1 MRFIFI
7 FLLIAILSTRISYGQ
22 KDSIYTSNHD
32 KNFLKENTIPLSL
45 ITVGSLIST
54 SRFEKNFQ
62 KNVRNLVGNQFN
74 SQLDNYTRYVPIVEI
89 VVADALGVRSKN
101 HWFDQAKNWTISWFL
116 TDQITFKLKKW
127 IRKSRPDNFDK
138 FSFPSGHTSFAFM
151 NAEVLY
157 NEFKDSSPFLA
168 YSGYAFASATGGL
181 RIMNNAHFLSDVL
194 VASGIGILVT
204 KIVYW
209 LDPIIKWN
217 PFKKIEGVT
226 FFSAEI
232 RRQSRFLFCFEN
244 IKA

>member
-1 MRFIFI
+1 MRFIFL
-7 FLLIAILSTRISYGQ
+7 FLLVAILSMRISYGQ
-22 KDSIYTSNHD
+22 KDSIYASKGD
-32 KNFLKENTIPLSL
+32 KSFLKENVIPISL

-54 SRFEKNFQ
+54 SRFEKDFQ
-62 KNVRNLVGNQFN
+62 KNVRNLVGNQF
-74 SQLDNYTRYVPIVEI
+74 SSRLDNHTRYVPIVEI

-127 IRKSRPDNFDK
+127 IRKSRPDDFDR

-168 YSGYAFASATGGL
+168 YSGYVFASTTGGL

-226 FFSAEI
+226 FFPQKYEG
-232 RRQSRFLFCFEN
+232 
-244 IKA
+244 KAGFYFALRI